1 MRGRLR
7 FVALLCFAWAALY
20 PAAVRA
26 AETNLNEA
34 PIDSIHKVEGR
45 KDLFRSTN
53 FYFGGQSNLETLRW
67 LKSEGVTTIVN
78 LRSDKE
84 NKEFADMAFDEAAI
98 AKELGM
104 AYASI
109 PLGDKASYRPQ
120 AVDTLAIV
128 LGNHTGKAFIH
139 CLSGG
144 RASYVWVAYLV
155 RHRGYSLNDAIAIG
169 KRIKYPTNLEDLLGG
184 KVDYTTVR

>member
-1 MRGRLR
+1 MREKLR
-7 FVALLCFAWAALY
+7 FLALCCFACAALY
-20 PAAVRA
+20 PAAALA
-26 AETNLNEA
+26 AAANLNEA
-34 PIDSIHKVEGR
+34 PIDSIHKVEGK

-53 FYFGGQSNLETLRW
+53 YYFGGQSNLETLRW
-67 LKSEGVTTIVN
+67 LKAEGVTTIVN

-84 NKEFADMAFDEAAI
+84 NKEFADTAFDEAAV
-98 AKELGM
+98 ARELGM

-109 PLGDKASYRPQ
+109 PLGEKASYRPQ
-120 AVDTLAIV
+120 AIDTLAIV

-155 RHRGYSLNDAIAIG
+155 RHRGYSLGDAVAIG
-169 KRIKYPTNLEDLLGG
+169 KTIKYPTNLEDLLGG
-184 KVDYTTVR
+184 KIGYTTVK